1 MKQQQPPRI
10 LLIDDNK
17 HGLVARRSVLE
28 DLGYAVE
35 TARSGRAGLEKFDRE
50 PFDLVVTDYRM
61 PEVSGLEVLQEIR
74 ERNKRVPV
82 VILSGYAEK
91 LGLTQKSTG
100 ADAVLAKG
108 PTEAQDLVRA
118 VARLLKKKPRSALT
132 GKRPHRASGGI
143 S

>member
-1 MKQQQPPRI
+1 
-10 LLIDDNK
+10 
-17 HGLVARRSVLE
+17 
-28 DLGYAVE
+28 
-35 TARSGRAGLEKFDRE
+35 
-50 PFDLVVTDYRM
+50 M
-61 PEVSGLEVLQEIR
+61 PEVSGLEVLQKIR

-118 VARLLKKKPRSALT
+118 VARLLKKKPGSALT

>member
-1 MKQQQPPRI
+1 MKPQQPSRI

-17 HGLVARRSVLE
+17 HGLVARRNVLE

-35 TARSGRAGLEKFDRE
+35 TAKSGRSGLAKFDRE

-74 ERNKRVPV
+74 RRNKRVPV

-91 LGLTQKSTG
+91 LGLTEKSTG

-108 PTEAQDLVRA
+108 PREAQDLVRV
-118 VARLLKKKPRSALT
+118 VARLLKKKPGSALAR
-132 GKRPHRASGGI
+132 KRSRRASGDAG
-143 S
+143 

>member
-17 HGLVARRSVLE
+17 HGLIARRNVLE

-35 TARSGRAGLEKFDRE
+35 TAESGRSGIEKFDRE

-61 PEVSGLEVLQEIR
+61 PEVSGLEVLQKVR

-118 VARLLKKKPRSALT
+118 VARLLKRRPRSALA
-132 GKRPHRASGGI
+132 GNRPHRASGGI